1 MKLAEFKKEIKGL
14 STQELQEK
22 LAAEKETLIR
32 MKLNHSVSPMSDP
45 SQLKA
50 IRKNIARMN
59 TELSLRENK

>member
-1 MKLAEFKKEIKGL
+1 MKLADFKKEIKGL
-14 STQELQEK
+14 STQELQDK
-22 LAAEKETLIR
+22 LAAEKEALVR
-32 MKLNHSVSPMSDP
+32 MKLNHSVSPLNDP

>member
-1 MKLAEFKKEIKGL
+1 MKLADFKKEIKGL
-14 STQELQEK
+14 STQEMQDK
-22 LAAEKETLIR
+22 LAAEKEALVR
-32 MKLNHSVSPMSDP
+32 MKLNHSVSPLNDP

>member
-1 MKLAEFKKEIKGL
+1 MKLAEIKKEIKGL
-14 STQELQEK
+14 STQELQDK
-22 LAAEKETLIR
+22 LAAEKEALVR
-32 MKLNHSVSPMSDP
+32 MKLNHSVSPLNDP

>member
-32 MKLNHSVSPMSDP
+32 MKLNHSVSPMNDP